1 MLVRYAL
8 LMALTAAAVWGAL
21 NLGASNAQMFLV
33 DAGQAGL
40 PAPGLGTLPSL
51 TFWALAA
58 VATLIT
64 LSLCRFVLFG
74 LPSMV
79 DGWYQTRKSWIYT
92 LIIGGMI
99 YGAFYLM

>member
-1 MLVRYAL
+1 MLMRYAT
-8 LMALTAAAVWGAL
+8 LMALAASAVWGAL

-33 DAGQAGL
+33 DAGQLGL
-40 PAPGLGTLPSL
+40 SGQGVGVLPNV

-79 DGWYQTRKSWIYT
+79 DGWYQARKSWIYT
-92 LIIGGMI
+92 LIIGGLI
-99 YGAFYLM
+99 YGAFHLI

>member
-1 MLVRYAL
+1 MLFRYAM
-8 LMALTAAAVWGAL
+8 LMALAASAVWGAL

-40 PAPGLGTLPSL
+40 SGESASLLPNAM
-51 TFWALAA
+51 FWALAA

-64 LSLCRFVLFG
+64 LSLFRFVFFG
-74 LPSMV
+74 LPSMI
-79 DGWYQTRKSWIYT
+79 DGWYRDHRSWIYT
-92 LIIGGMI
+92 LIIGGLI